1 MKPVQ
6 LLLILG
12 TAGALL
18 VYLAYFRSKLS
29 DRLIGLLLMLSAW
42 FSILF
47 PEFTTVV
54 AHVLGVGRGVDLIF
68 YLFGLFTLF
77 ALILLFTSVRTQSAQ
92 LTELIRH
99 LAIRDAIVSP
109 VILEPEATDRGG
121 GGLESDEGGTLH

>member
-12 TAGALL
+12 TAGALV
-18 VYLAYFRSKLS
+18 VYLAYFRSKFS
-29 DRLIGLLLMLSAW
+29 DRVIGLLLLSTAW

-47 PEFTTVV
+47 PDYTTVV
-54 AHVLGVGRGVDLIF
+54 AHLLGVGRGVDLVF
-68 YLFGLFTLF
+68 YLFGLFTVF
-77 ALILLFTSVRTQSAQ
+77 ALILLFTNVRTQSAQ

-109 VILEPEATDRGG
+109 GSRERRGRHTA
-121 GGLESDEGGTLH
+121 LDFL

>member
-1 MKPVQ
+1 MSDHMKPVQ

-12 TAGALL
+12 TAGALF

-29 DRLIGLLLMLSAW
+29 DRMIGLLLLSSAW

-47 PEFTTVV
+47 PDYTTVV

-68 YLFGLFTLF
+68 YLFGLFTVF

-99 LAIRDAIVSP
+99 LAIRDAIVGP
-109 VILEPEATDRGG
+109 APEQPRAGG
-121 GGLESDEGGTLH
+121 ESDEDGTLH

>member
-12 TAGALL
+12 TAGALF

-29 DRLIGLLLMLSAW
+29 DRMIGLLLLLTAW

-47 PEFTTVV
+47 PDYTTVV

-99 LAIRDAIVSP
+99 LAIRDAIVGP
-109 VILEPEATDRGG
+109 VLLEPGATEQPRAGG
-121 GGLESDEGGTLH
+121 ESDEDGTLH

>member
-6 LLLILG
+6 LLLICG
-12 TAGALL
+12 TAGALF

-29 DRLIGLLLMLSAW
+29 DRLIGLLLLSTAW

-47 PEFTTVV
+47 PDYTTVV

-68 YLFGLFTLF
+68 YLFGLFTTF

-99 LAIRDAIVSP
+99 LAIRDAIVGP
-109 VILEPEATDRGG
+109 VVLDRGTA
-121 GGLESDEGGTLH
+121 EQHRADSDEDGTLH

>member
-12 TAGALL
+12 TAGGLF

-29 DRLIGLLLMLSAW
+29 DRLIGLFLLLTAW

-47 PEFTTVV
+47 PDYTTVV

-68 YLFGLFTLF
+68 YLFGLFTVF

-109 VILEPEATDRGG
+109 GAVGPRAEQDGA
-121 GGLESDEGGTLH
+121 GTLH